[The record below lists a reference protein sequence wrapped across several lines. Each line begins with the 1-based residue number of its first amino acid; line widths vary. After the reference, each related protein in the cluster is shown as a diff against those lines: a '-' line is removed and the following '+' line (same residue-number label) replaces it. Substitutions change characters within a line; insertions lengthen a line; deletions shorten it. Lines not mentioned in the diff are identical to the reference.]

1 MTITRK
7 DVAQQLIDFLHHRLT
22 LAALV
27 DWAETAMM
35 EAEFD
40 DSDFEMLRDLVSR
53 IGLSDVKAFGM
64 SWIDCEQYLAQL
76 GYRVSVIVSEDQA
89 IPA

>member
-22 LAALV
+22 LAELV
-27 DWAETAMM
+27 DWAEKAMM

-40 DSDFEMLRDLVSR
+40 GSEFETLRDIISR
-53 IGLSDVKAFGM
+53 IGLSNVKGFGM
-64 SWIDCEQYLAQL
+64 SWVDCEKYLSQL
-76 GYRVSVIVSEDQA
+76 GYRVNVIISEDQA
-89 IPA
+89 ITA